1 MKLTAAE
8 SAALESA
15 LNTAFSSM
23 TDEEITAML
32 KEQYEYTKQILNT
45 P

>member
-32 KEQYEYTKQILNT
+32 KEQYKHTEQMLNT